1 MLSKK
6 DSAVSLPPKEPPTLT
21 LLSTEEL
28 LRSYLVYSL
37 CSFPTLVD
45 ASPALLQW
53 AWTTS
58 IPGVKWLAT
67 AVIRATFFQQFC
79 GGETL
84 EELRGT
90 LDRLASR
97 RVGALIVYSVEAEPS
112 EGGHSGAP
120 EAGAAHLHTDL
131 VEEVYRSV
139 DFATSLSQAGTH
151 SPAVAL
157 KVSGLLKDPAA
168 LRRVSDAIVANRLF
182 TDQSHNAVTALDGAL
197 SEKTLNVSSH
207 DAFAMYELLEAMRKI
222 GHRAKEGRTKVVI
235 DAEWTAIQPAIDL
248 LSLELSREF
257 NHIDSPSAPPTF
269 YITLQT
275 SLRRSEPFLR
285 AMLADA
291 HARNYSLGVKV
302 VRGAYVTAEH
312 KAANVGGF
320 TSPAWST
327 KLETDQC
334 FDTCSRLLVDALAA
348 QVQGTGAAEVGAIFA
363 THNRSS
369 VSLIF
374 DLLRDQG
381 LAHPQPRADESSH
394 TTLVLR
400 SSACNLVSF
409 AQLAGM
415 ADDVTDKLANHLI
428 AEEGSPTTLKYL
440 PYGSFDKVMPY
451 LVRRAQENKSIMSG
465 EGEGGGGA
473 AEEKKRIRREL
484 RRRVASWWDGQPS
497 V

>member
-37 CSFPTLVD
+37 CSFPTIVD

-67 AVIRATFFQQFC
+67 AVIRTTFFQQFC

-197 SEKTLNVSSH
+197 SEKTLNVSSR

-235 DAEWTAIQPAIDL
+235 DAEWTAIQ
-248 LSLELSREF
+248 
-257 NHIDSPSAPPTF
+257 
-269 YITLQT
+269 
-275 SLRRSEPFLR
+275 
-285 AMLADA
+285 
-291 HARNYSLGVKV
+291 
-302 VRGAYVTAEH
+302 VR
-312 KAANVGGF
+312 
-320 TSPAWST
+320 
-327 KLETDQC
+327 
-334 FDTCSRLLVDALAA
+334 
-348 QVQGTGAAEVGAIFA
+348 
-363 THNRSS
+363 
-369 VSLIF
+369 
-374 DLLRDQG
+374 
-381 LAHPQPRADESSH
+381 
-394 TTLVLR
+394 
-400 SSACNLVSF
+400 
-409 AQLAGM
+409 
-415 ADDVTDKLANHLI
+415 
-428 AEEGSPTTLKYL
+428 
-440 PYGSFDKVMPY
+440 
-451 LVRRAQENKSIMSG
+451 
-465 EGEGGGGA
+465 
-473 AEEKKRIRREL
+473 
-484 RRRVASWWDGQPS
+484 
-497 V
+497 